1 MKRSPLTLTALC
13 AGIFPLFVAT
23 SGCGVDYSPPALPT
37 TGVPAGPLGQVLDLD
52 LDFPD
57 FRVLEGD
64 LPGIRFEMRVEM
76 ERVGYGDIAARVSY
90 HHARGPLRD
99 YTIEDL
105 STGRATITITPER
118 WSSGVVGPIRVGG
131 TSFAFVLDGAPS
143 LDTWHVTGRAV
154 SGQSLEVGSF
164 EGWREHRFLVAGTDF
179 FSSVGRIEEV
189 ALVRENEL
197 RVRHRLEFVSS
208 DPVLRV
214 TGGALFAVN
223 RLSFDNLQRLDPG
236 SDFRTTWQAGVGGGA
251 NPQDVLLTSAEKGYV
266 TRYEPPFNDVA
277 VFDPVRGTI
286 RASIPMGPYAEN
298 RDATPRAAV
307 LRMAEGSVFVALQD
321 IDRSFSRFE
330 DGKLAVIDPA
340 LDQVVDVIPLQGKN
354 PFAIQVLRAAS
365 GREKLYVALAG
376 IFPGLQAQEL
386 SGGVVVVDAGNRVL
400 ERWALDDDT
409 AGGNV
414 SALAMAGERLG
425 YVIVSDASFVNRVMA
440 FDPVRGTIL
449 RTVRESSELIPE
461 IVLDTKGLLAV
472 PDRRFIEPQ
481 TCLYRTPADPG
492 QAETFVWC
500 ITMEL
505 PPFSIVAL
513 D

>member
-1 MKRSPLTLTALC
+1 MKTSPLTAFGT
-13 AGIFPLFVAT
+13 GILSVVVAT
-23 SGCGVDYSPPALPT
+23 TGCGVDYSPPSLPT

-57 FRVLEGD
+57 MRVLEGD
-64 LPGIRFEMRVEM
+64 LPGVRFEMRVEM
-76 ERVGYGDIAARVSY
+76 ERVGYGDLEARVFY
-90 HHARGPLRD
+90 DDARGPLRS

-105 STGRATITITPER
+105 SQGRATITITPDR
-118 WSSGVVGPIRVGG
+118 WSSGVLGPIRVGG
-131 TSFAFVLDGAPS
+131 SSFAFVLDGVPS
-143 LDTWHVTGRAV
+143 IDTWHVTGGAV
-154 SGQSLEVGSF
+154 SGQSLEIGSF
-164 EGWREHRFLVAGTDF
+164 EAWREHRFLVAGTDF
-179 FSSVGRIEEV
+179 FSSAGSIEEV

-197 RVRHRLEFVSS
+197 RVRHRLELVSS

-223 RLSFDNLQRLDPG
+223 RLSFDNLQRLDPM
-236 SDFRTTWQAGVGGGA
+236 SNFATTWQASVGAGA
-251 NPQDVLLTSAEKGYV
+251 NPQDVLLPSADKGYV

-277 VFDPVRGTI
+277 VFDPERGTI
-286 RASIPMGPYAEN
+286 RASIPLGPYAQN

-307 LRMAEGSVFVALQD
+307 LRMAEGSVFVGLQD

-354 PFAIQVLRAAS
+354 PYEMQVVRAAS

-386 SGGVVVVDAGNRVL
+386 SGGVVVVDAGNRVV
-400 ERWALDDDT
+400 ERFALDDDT

-414 SALAMAGERLG
+414 TAVAMAGERLG

-449 RTVRESSELIPE
+449 RTVRVSSEQIPE
-461 IVLDTKGLLAV
+461 IALDTKGLLAV

-481 TCLYRTPADPG
+481 TCLYRTPADPL
-492 QAETFVWC
+492 QPETFVWC